1 MRLDQFDLN
10 LLIAFDVLM
19 EERGVTRAAER
30 LNLTQSAMSAAL
42 KRLREA
48 FSDDILVQ
56 HGKRMI
62 PTAGALSL
70 APHVA
75 AAVLNLRGIL
85 ASGMGFDPAQSRRR
99 FRIVASDF
107 ITTVLIG
114 PMLHRLQSEAP
125 GIQIEITLPR
135 SDILEQLDDG
145 KIDLLIS
152 PEQFLSPDHPR
163 ELVFEERHV
172 VVGCARNPALQGVLD
187 AETFYRSGHVVVSV
201 SRDGTFIDNFLR
213 EHGEQRKIEISCAAF
228 AQVPWMLPGTTRLA
242 LMHERLARQLAP
254 QLALTICEPP
264 FPLPVMREMM
274 QFHHARAADKGLAWL
289 RAKLI
294 NPQITGVRRLRKA
307 SKPSDASGKG
317 A

>member
-48 FSDDILVQ
+48 FADEILVQ

-62 PTAGALSL
+62 PTPGALSL
-70 APHVA
+70 APHVS

-85 ASGMGFDPAQSRRR
+85 ASGMRFDPAESRRM
-99 FRIVASDF
+99 FRIAASDY

-114 PMLHRLQSEAP
+114 PALRSLQREAP

-135 SDILEQLDDG
+135 PEIVERLEDG
-145 KIDLLIS
+145 EIDLLIS
-152 PEQFLSPDHPR
+152 PEQFLHRDHPR

-172 VVGCARNPALQGVLD
+172 VVGCASNPIMQRPLD
-187 AETFYRSGHVVVSV
+187 AAAFFASGHVAVSV
-201 SRDGTFIDNFLR
+201 SRDGTFMDNILR
-213 EHGEQRKIEISCAAF
+213 GFTEQRKIEIICPSF
-228 AQVPWMLPGTTRLA
+228 TQVGWMLRGTSRLA
-242 LMHERLARQLAP
+242 VMHERLARELCP
-254 QLALTICEPP
+254 QLSLAMQPPP
-264 FPLPVMREMM
+264 FDLPVMREMM
-274 QFHHARAADKGLAWL
+274 QFHSARETDRGLTWL
-289 RAKLI
+289 RHHLMS
-294 NPQITGVRRLRKA
+294 VL
-307 SKPSDASGKG
+307 
-317 A
+317 

>member
-48 FSDDILVQ
+48 FADDILVQ
-56 HGKRMI
+56 HGKRMV
-62 PTAGALSL
+62 PTPGALSL

-85 ASGMGFDPAQSRRR
+85 ASGMRFDPAQSRRR
-99 FRIVASDF
+99 FRIVASDY

-114 PMLHRLQSEAP
+114 PALRSLQREAP

-145 KIDLLIS
+145 EIDIIIS
-152 PEQFLSPDHPR
+152 PEQFLSPVHPR
-163 ELVFEERHV
+163 ELVFEEKHV
-172 VVGCARNPALQGVLD
+172 VVGCASNPALQRPLD
-187 AETFYRSGHVVVSV
+187 AESFYASGHVVVSV

-213 EHGEQRKIEISCAAF
+213 GSGEQRRIEVICASF
-228 AQVPWMLPGTTRLA
+228 TQVPWMLPGTTRLA
-242 LMHERLARQLAP
+242 LMHERLAREFAEQLS
-254 QLALTICEPP
+254 LTIQEAP

-274 QFHHARAADKGLAWL
+274 QFHSARADDRGLSWL
-289 RAKLI
+289 RQQLMAM
-294 NPQITGVRRLRKA
+294 TR
-307 SKPSDASGKG
+307 SGEPAG
-317 A
+317 R

>member
-10 LLIAFDVLM
+10 LLVAFNVLI

-48 FSDDILVQ
+48 FADDILVQ
-56 HGKRMI
+56 HGKRMV
-62 PTAGALSL
+62 PTPGAMSL

-85 ASGMGFDPAQSRRR
+85 ATGMRFDPAQSRRR
-99 FRIVASDF
+99 FRIVASDY

-114 PMLHRLQSEAP
+114 PALRTLQKEAP
-125 GIQIEITLPR
+125 GIQIEITLPT
-135 SDILEQLDDG
+135 SDILEQLDHG
-145 KIDLLIS
+145 EVDLLIS

-163 ELVFEERHV
+163 ELVFDERHV
-172 VVGCARNPALQGVLD
+172 VVGCASNPALQGKLD
-187 AETFYRSGHVVVSV
+187 AKTFFESGHVVVSV

-213 EHGEQRKIEISCAAF
+213 GQHEQRRIEVICAAF
-228 AQVPWMLPGTTRLA
+228 TQVPWMLPGTTRLA
-242 LMHERLARQLAP
+242 LMHERLARELAP
-254 QLALTICEPP
+254 QLSLVLCDPP

-274 QFHHARAADKGLAWL
+274 QFHSARAADRGLSWL
-289 RAKLI
+289 RE
-294 NPQITGVRRLRKA
+294 RLLA
-307 SKPSDASGKG
+307 TLKG
-317 A
+317 

>member
-10 LLIAFDVLM
+10 LLVAFNVLI

-48 FSDDILVQ
+48 FADDILVQ
-56 HGKRMI
+56 HGKRMV
-62 PTAGALSL
+62 PTPGAMSL

-85 ASGMGFDPAQSRRR
+85 ATGMRFDPAQSRRR
-99 FRIVASDF
+99 FRIVASDY

-114 PMLHRLQSEAP
+114 PALRTLQKEAP
-125 GIQIEITLPR
+125 GIQIEITLPT
-135 SDILEQLDDG
+135 SDILEQLDHG
-145 KIDLLIS
+145 EVDLLIS

-172 VVGCARNPALQGVLD
+172 VVGCASNPALHGKLD
-187 AETFYRSGHVVVSV
+187 AKTFFESGHVVVSV

-213 EHGEQRKIEISCAAF
+213 GQHEQRRIEVICAAF
-228 AQVPWMLPGTTRLA
+228 TQVPWMLPGTTRLA
-242 LMHERLARQLAP
+242 LMHERLARELAP
-254 QLALTICEPP
+254 QLSLVLCDPP

-274 QFHHARAADKGLAWL
+274 QFHSARAADRGLSWL
-289 RAKLI
+289 RE
-294 NPQITGVRRLRKA
+294 RLLA
-307 SKPSDASGKG
+307 TLKG
-317 A
+317 

>member
-1 MRLDQFDLN
+1 MRLDHFDLN
-10 LLIAFDVLM
+10 LLIAFDVLI
-19 EERGVTRAAER
+19 EERSVTRAAER

-48 FSDDILVQ
+48 FADDILVQ
-56 HGKRMI
+56 HGKRMV
-62 PTAGALSL
+62 PTSGALSL

-85 ASGMGFDPAQSRRR
+85 ASGMRFDPAQSRRR

-114 PMLHRLQSEAP
+114 PALRSLQREAP

-135 SDILEQLDDG
+135 SDILEQLENG
-145 KIDLLIS
+145 EIDLIIS

-172 VVGCARNPALQGVLD
+172 VVGCAMNPAMQGPLD
-187 AETFYRSGHVVVSV
+187 AATFYGCGHIVVSV

-213 EHGEQRKIEISCAAF
+213 GREEQRRIEIICAAF
-228 AQVPWMLPGTTRLA
+228 TQVPWMLPGTTRLA
-242 LMHERLARQLAP
+242 LMHERLARELAP
-254 QLALTICEPP
+254 QLSLAIREPP
-264 FPLPVMREMM
+264 FALPVMREMM
-274 QFHHARAADKGLAWL
+274 QFHSTRAADRGLSWL
-289 RAKLI
+289 RERLI
-294 NPQITGVRRLRKA
+294 ATTQPAQALPVI
-307 SKPSDASGKG
+307 P
-317 A
+317 

>member
-10 LLIAFDVLM
+10 LLVAFNVLI

-48 FSDDILVQ
+48 FADDILVQ
-56 HGKRMI
+56 HGKRMV
-62 PTAGALSL
+62 PTPGAMSL

-85 ASGMGFDPAQSRRR
+85 ATGMRFDPAQSRRR
-99 FRIVASDF
+99 FRIVASDY

-114 PMLHRLQSEAP
+114 PALRSLQREAP
-125 GIQIEITLPR
+125 HIQIEITLPT
-135 SDILEQLDDG
+135 SDILEKLEHG
-145 KIDLLIS
+145 EIDLVIS

-172 VVGCARNPALQGVLD
+172 VVGCASNPALKGPLT
-187 AETFYRSGHVVVSV
+187 ARTFYESGHVVVSV

-213 EHGEQRKIEISCAAF
+213 GQQEQRRIEVICAAF
-228 AQVPWMLPGTTRLA
+228 TQVPWMLPGTTRLA
-242 LMHERLARQLAP
+242 LMHERLARELAP
-254 QLALTICEPP
+254 QLSLVLCEPP

-274 QFHHARAADKGLAWL
+274 QLHSARAADRGLSWL
-289 RAKLI
+289 RE
-294 NPQITGVRRLRKA
+294 RLVA
-307 SKPSDASGKG
+307 TVLPSAL
-317 A
+317 

>member
-10 LLIAFDVLM
+10 LLVAFNVLI

-48 FSDDILVQ
+48 FADDILVQ
-56 HGKRMI
+56 HGKRMV
-62 PTAGALSL
+62 PTPGAMSL

-85 ASGMGFDPAQSRRR
+85 ATGMRFDPAQSRRR
-99 FRIVASDF
+99 FRIVASDY

-114 PMLHRLQSEAP
+114 PALRTLQKEAP
-125 GIQIEITLPR
+125 GIQIEITLPT
-135 SDILEQLDDG
+135 SDILEQLDHG
-145 KIDLLIS
+145 EVDLLIS

-172 VVGCARNPALQGVLD
+172 VVGCASNPALQGKLD
-187 AETFYRSGHVVVSV
+187 AKTFFESGHVVVSV

-213 EHGEQRKIEISCAAF
+213 GQHEQRRIEVICAAF
-228 AQVPWMLPGTTRLA
+228 TQVPWMLPGTTRLA
-242 LMHERLARQLAP
+242 LMHERLARELAP
-254 QLALTICEPP
+254 QLSLVLCDPP

-274 QFHHARAADKGLAWL
+274 QFHSARAADRGLSWL
-289 RAKLI
+289 RE
-294 NPQITGVRRLRKA
+294 RLLA
-307 SKPSDASGKG
+307 TLKG
-317 A
+317 

>member
-48 FSDDILVQ
+48 FADDILVQ

-62 PTAGALSL
+62 PTPGALSL

-85 ASGMGFDPAQSRRR
+85 ASGMRFDPEHSRRR
-99 FRIVASDF
+99 FRIAASDY

-114 PMLHRLQSEAP
+114 PVLRSLQREAP
-125 GIQIEITLPR
+125 GVQIEISSPR
-135 SDILEQLDDG
+135 PETVAMLEDG
-145 KIDLLIS
+145 EIDLLIS
-152 PEQFLSPDHPR
+152 PEQFLSPAHPR
-163 ELVFEERHV
+163 ELLFEERFV
-172 VVGCARNPALQGVLD
+172 VVGCATNPVMQAPVLTSE
-187 AETFYRSGHVVVSV
+187 AFFASGHSLVSV

-213 EHGEQRKIEISCAAF
+213 GLNDQRRVEVICPSF
-228 AQVPWMLPGTTRLA
+228 AQVAWTLPGTSRLA
-242 LMHERLARQLAP
+242 LMHERLARELGPLLSLAVH
-254 QLALTICEPP
+254 EPP
-264 FPLPVMREMM
+264 LELPIMREMM
-274 QFHHARAADKGLAWL
+274 QFHVTRETDRGLEWL
-289 RAKLI
+289 RNHLVATAAT
-294 NPQITGVRRLRKA
+294 PTQ
-307 SKPSDASGKG
+307 DW
-317 A
+317 